1 MSPKYRN
8 AVAESIAVLGV
19 AYAALPSWSAAVHV
33 PAWVGLA
40 IALLINVGNQLIKDS
55 TPKPPISPT

>member
-1 MSPKYRN
+1 MTPKYRN
-8 AVAESIAVLGV
+8 ALAEFVAILGV
-19 AYAALPSWSAAVHV
+19 AYAALPSWSAAVHI

-55 TPKPPISPT
+55 TPKPPISPS